1 MISARPRGVAF
12 CGSPLFMP
20 LAATGTQTTTH
31 VRPGRACGNT
41 ARPMKPPAFTLV
53 LVFMVVSSFPS
64 KVRSLDNAQSAP
76 EPAQL
81 DLTCP
86 AGRSYGFLKP
96 LAFTFH
102 RRHWGSLLVRGSS
115 IFIERANAP
124 PNYLVAA
131 VCTSLRFRLHH
142 AAMTSRKVLSCRTSP
157 AAGCSMVVRRAG
169 VRAVEVKSG
178 TRSVAA
184 SAAGV

>member
-1 MISARPRGVAF
+1 
-12 CGSPLFMP
+12 
-20 LAATGTQTTTH
+20 
-31 VRPGRACGNT
+31 
-41 ARPMKPPAFTLV
+41 LV

-64 KVRSLDNAQSAP
+64 KVRSLDNAQNAP

-86 AGRSYGFLKP
+86 AARSYGFLKP
-96 LAFTFH
+96 LAFRFH

-157 AAGCSMVVRRAG
+157 AAGTYLRIDNSSARCSGEVWQWICGSKYSRFSTRHCSTRQRSARSSSSRSVVR
-169 VRAVEVKSG
+169 
-178 TRSVAA
+178 TRN
-184 SAAGV
+184 SAEKLNLS